1 MPIDDF
7 SLKCLEEEY
16 DYKHLILIIY
26 DIIDNKRRTKFFKL
40 LSGYMMPVQKS
51 CFESH
56 LTDKEFD
63 KLKEKIKYYID
74 EKEDNVR
81 CYKLSAHGKVY
92 NFGKDRKEYIEEILI
107 I

>member
-1 MPIDDF
+1 MQREDF
-7 SLKCLEEEY
+7 SIKTSREEY
-16 DYKHLILIIY
+16 DDKHLILIIY

-56 LTDKEFD
+56 LTDREFE
-63 KLKEKIKYYID
+63 KLKEKIKYYIE

-92 NFGKDRKEYIEEILI
+92 NFGKDRQEYIEEMLI